1 MQETRDRELQ
11 QRDQRDRDA
20 QRMRQMEA
28 QRQREIDEA
37 NRRDL
42 EAYNAAIPKTK
53 VPMAQQELGG
63 YGGGGSSS
71 PSPAD
76 RYNPSRAAPPAPKAS
91 NQQVGSLRAQRPAPS
106 PPTAGSTRP
115 PLSSQQ
121 SSGSLRDPNQA
132 QRAPPRPDPNQQ
144 RYPNGSSASQPR
156 QNGPSQAQ
164 APSRLP
170 APVKPLNVNKAPAPQ
185 PSDGVK
191 AAEAALSAK
200 APASERKQDVR
211 MSTMSEDLNMVD
223 LELIHNFTTFT
234 YATLGSD
241 PQVRQMMKTTVIR
254 MALEC
259 EYIMHTVLAVSA
271 LHLSHYRHAR
281 ADFYVTKAMQHH
293 QVGARVAIA
302 LMGGDLHKEDCEHLH
317 LFCLLTL
324 FYALGSPRKSSDDSL
339 LMGQSAFPNWIFL
352 LRSHEP
358 IIERLNPH
366 NYTGPLS
373 PVFALG
379 RERWHVL
386 NRWEQQLPGPPLLG
400 ELSALVAKAVT
411 DPDLLNTYSF
421 AIEHLRR
428 VLTLLVANG
437 DGALGPAAARGPAV
451 RLEGWDVIMWK
462 WQVAKDFLPLL
473 QGPDPAQEAV
483 AIFAHFLILIKKVED
498 QWWLEGWSTHLM
510 AKVWEKLDQEHRLW
524 VQWPIEELG
533 WVPP

>member
-1 MQETRDRELQ
+1 MSPSPSAGSATPITPGTPAASRGSSRLGATGAETGPAEADVDMEL
-11 QRDQRDRDA
+11 DL
-20 QRMRQMEA
+20 
-28 QRQREIDEA
+28 
-37 NRRDL
+37 DL
-42 EAYNAAIPKTK
+42 EA
-53 VPMAQQELGG
+53 GG
-63 YGGGGSSS
+63 SGPAGSGGGGGGGGGSTGRGAGTPASGTVVSRRSHPKSRTGCRTCKKRKIKTHATSTSAPRS
-71 PSPAD
+71 PSSFDFAG
-76 RYNPSRAAPPAPKAS
+76 NPG
-91 NQQVGSLRAQRPAPS
+91 NGL
-106 PPTAGSTRP
+106 STF
-115 PLSSQQ
+115 
-121 SSGSLRDPNQA
+121 
-132 QRAPPRPDPNQQ
+132 
-144 RYPNGSSASQPR
+144 
-156 QNGPSQAQ
+156 
-164 APSRLP
+164 
-170 APVKPLNVNKAPAPQ
+170 
-185 PSDGVK
+185 
-191 AAEAALSAK
+191 
-200 APASERKQDVR
+200 
-211 MSTMSEDLNMVD
+211 TDLNMVD

-254 MALEC
+254 MALDC

-271 LHLSHYRHAR
+271 LHLSHYRQAR

-339 LMGQSAFPNWIFL
+339 LMGQGAFPNWIFL

-358 IIERLNPH
+358 IIERLDPH

-379 RERWHVL
+379 RERWHVV

-400 ELSALVAKAVT
+400 ELSALVTKAVT
-411 DPDLLNTYSF
+411 DPDLLHTYSF

-437 DGALGPAAARGPAV
+437 DSAMGPAV

-473 QGPDPAQEAV
+473 QGANPAQEAV

-510 AKVWEKLDQEHRLW
+510 GKVWEKLDQEHRLW

>member
-1 MQETRDRELQ
+1 MSPSPSAGSATPITPATPAASRGSSRLGATRAETGPAGA
-11 QRDQRDRDA
+11 DRD
-20 QRMRQMEA
+20 MEL
-28 QRQREIDEA
+28 DLDLDL
-37 NRRDL
+37 DL
-42 EAYNAAIPKTK
+42 ETGGSGSAA
-53 VPMAQQELGG
+53 AAGSGG
-63 YGGGGSSS
+63 GAGAGAGGGSTGRGAGTPASGTVVSRRSHPKSRTGCRTCKKRKIKCDEHKPSCRNCIKHAVACDFLQTHATSTSAPRS
-71 PSPAD
+71 PSSFDFAG
-76 RYNPSRAAPPAPKAS
+76 NPG
-91 NQQVGSLRAQRPAPS
+91 NGL
-106 PPTAGSTRP
+106 STF
-115 PLSSQQ
+115 
-121 SSGSLRDPNQA
+121 
-132 QRAPPRPDPNQQ
+132 
-144 RYPNGSSASQPR
+144 
-156 QNGPSQAQ
+156 
-164 APSRLP
+164 
-170 APVKPLNVNKAPAPQ
+170 
-185 PSDGVK
+185 
-191 AAEAALSAK
+191 
-200 APASERKQDVR
+200 
-211 MSTMSEDLNMVD
+211 TDLNMVD

-358 IIERLNPH
+358 IIERLDPH

-400 ELSALVAKAVT
+400 ELSALVTKAVT

-437 DGALGPAAARGPAV
+437 DGALGPAV

>member
-1 MQETRDRELQ
+1 MEL
-11 QRDQRDRDA
+11 DL
-20 QRMRQMEA
+20 
-28 QRQREIDEA
+28 
-37 NRRDL
+37 DL
-42 EAYNAAIPKTK
+42 EA
-53 VPMAQQELGG
+53 GG
-63 YGGGGSSS
+63 SGPAGSGGGGGGGGGSTGRGAGTPASGTVVSRRSHPKSRTGCRTCKKRKIKTHATSTSAPRS
-71 PSPAD
+71 PSSFDFAG
-76 RYNPSRAAPPAPKAS
+76 NPG
-91 NQQVGSLRAQRPAPS
+91 NGL
-106 PPTAGSTRP
+106 STF
-115 PLSSQQ
+115 
-121 SSGSLRDPNQA
+121 
-132 QRAPPRPDPNQQ
+132 
-144 RYPNGSSASQPR
+144 
-156 QNGPSQAQ
+156 
-164 APSRLP
+164 
-170 APVKPLNVNKAPAPQ
+170 
-185 PSDGVK
+185 
-191 AAEAALSAK
+191 
-200 APASERKQDVR
+200 
-211 MSTMSEDLNMVD
+211 TDLNMVD

-254 MALEC
+254 MALDC

-271 LHLSHYRHAR
+271 LHLSHYRQAR

-339 LMGQSAFPNWIFL
+339 LMGQGAFPNWIFL

-358 IIERLNPH
+358 IIERLDPH

-379 RERWHVL
+379 RERWHVV

-400 ELSALVAKAVT
+400 ELSALVTKAVT
-411 DPDLLNTYSF
+411 DPDLLHTYSF

-437 DGALGPAAARGPAV
+437 DSAMGPAV

-473 QGPDPAQEAV
+473 QGANPAQEAV

-510 AKVWEKLDQEHRLW
+510 GKVWEKLDQEHRLW